1 MKYWQQKWP
10 LWLVIFVIFGGASAC
25 KPKPSPRNSTK
36 DTPVVVEENT
46 FQLPNEDRASLK
58 DLVQPSTQYLV
69 RDSSLFDYFKIDET
83 GIYFFADPK
92 ANSPLEA
99 EFVIFPDEFATT
111 MKMFRHFPLDS
122 MVAFCRE
129 KKRSAWPDRFKK
141 LPLPARFYYKEG
153 KIAPLSGLKVAID
166 PGHMAATA
174 EVAEIE
180 GKYMKMYANAQ
191 QGRPAIQFHEA
202 NLTLATAHLIRQ
214 QLEAMG
220 ATVLMTRTQP
230 GVGVTGLTWEAWRGS
245 TALED
250 SIKRL
255 RKTGEIS
262 WKRARWWRKTAEEKD
277 IMKRFYTPMD
287 LRARAKMINE
297 FQPHLTLII
306 HYNVDSPNWEL
317 RDDEGY
323 FRPTD
328 QNYLMAFTPGS
339 FMNGELAKLE
349 DRVAFLRQ
357 IISDDVAE
365 SIRLCDAFVKASVA
379 ETGVH
384 IVSSA
389 YPLSY
394 LHRASILTDKPGVY
408 ARNLSLTRLIA
419 GPLCYGESLNQDH
432 REESLALNRR
442 DLQIEGIN
450 TSSRLKSVANA
461 YVKAV
466 LSFVK
471 D

>member
-10 LWLVIFVIFGGASAC
+10 FWAFVLMICGVGSAC
-25 KPKPSPRNSTK
+25 KPKPSPPSLSDNP
-36 DTPVVVEENT
+36 PVVVEENT
-46 FQLPNEDRASLK
+46 FHLPKGNSASLK
-58 DLVQPSTQYLV
+58 DLIQPSSTYLV
-69 RDSSLFDYFKIDET
+69 RDSSLFDFFNIDET
-83 GIYFFADPK
+83 GIYFFAT
-92 ANSPLEA
+92 AEEQNPLKA
-99 EFVIFPDEFATT
+99 EFVIYPDEFATT

-122 MVAFCRE
+122 MITFCRE

-141 LPLPARFYYKEG
+141 LPLPPRFVYPEG
-153 KIAPLSGLKVAID
+153 KIAPLKGLRVALD
-166 PGHMAATA
+166 PGHMAASA

-180 GKYMKMYANAQ
+180 GKYMKMYANAK
-191 QGRPAIQFHEA
+191 QGRPAIQFNEA
-202 NLTLATAHLIRQ
+202 NLSLATAHLIRQ

-220 ATVLMTRTQP
+220 ASVLMTRREA
-230 GVGVTGLTWEAWRGS
+230 GVGVTGYTWEAWRS
-245 TALED
+245 SNAFED
-250 SIKRL
+250 SVKRL
-255 RKTGEIS
+255 RKEGEIT
-262 WKRARWWRKTAEEKD
+262 WKKARWWRKSAEEKD
-277 IMKRFYTPMD
+277 IMKRFFTPMD
-287 LRARAKMINE
+287 LRARAEMIND

-306 HYNVDSPNWEL
+306 HFNVDSPNWEL
-317 RDDEGY
+317 RDKDGF

-339 FMNGELAKLE
+339 FMSGELNKLE

-357 IISDDVAE
+357 IISDDVNE

-384 IVSSA
+384 VVSPA

-394 LHRASILTDKPGVY
+394 LNRACILTEKPGVY
-408 ARNLSLTRLIA
+408 ARNLTLTRLIA
-419 GPLCYGESLNQDH
+419 GPVCYGESLNQDH
-432 REESLALNRR
+432 LEESLALNRR
-442 DLQIEGIN
+442 DLQIEGIQ